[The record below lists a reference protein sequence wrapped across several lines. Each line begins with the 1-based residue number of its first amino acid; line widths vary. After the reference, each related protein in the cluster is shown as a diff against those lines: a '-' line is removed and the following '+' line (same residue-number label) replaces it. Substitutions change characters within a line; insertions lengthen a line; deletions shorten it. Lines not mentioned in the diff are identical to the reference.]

1 MSACAVMLDDEF
13 AAWLDAQEAPARIA
27 ILAHARLLAEVG
39 SGLGR
44 PYAAPIDEAGYAAM
58 RELRLEAGNV
68 PWRVLFAIDPAGAA
82 VLLVGGRKGDVTWY
96 RRAVPEAAALNERH
110 LVRLRRKRRA

>member
-1 MSACAVMLDDEF
+1 MLDDEF

-44 PYAAPIDEAGYAAM
+44 PYAAPIDEAG
-58 RELRLEAGNV
+58 
-68 PWRVLFAIDPAGAA
+68 
-82 VLLVGGRKGDVTWY
+82 
-96 RRAVPEAAALNERH
+96 
-110 LVRLRRKRRA
+110 